1 MIFEVAELAQ
11 ALFSLVEKQKPVPA
25 PEVTPSAP
33 GPGPDTTLSPPII
46 DPKILELHRAEE
58 YIGKAGKETFQICF
72 LYLFV

>member
-11 ALFSLVEKQKPVPA
+11 ALFNLVEKQKPVPA
-25 PEVTPSAP
+25 PEVTPPAP
-33 GPGPDTTLSPPII
+33 GPSLLTTVSPPII